1 MDRTTRG
8 QSGRGAP
15 RTAGAT
21 SADVARLAR
30 VSQSAV
36 SRAFTEGASIS
47 PDTRGRIL
55 SAARQLGYRPNKL
68 ARSLISG
75 RSGLIGL
82 AVSYLDNQF
91 YPVVLEE
98 LSRALQTRG
107 YRIMLFMTQ
116 PGDTDA
122 NVRDMLQY
130 QVEGVVLASAVLSS
144 DLAQQCADNGI
155 PVVLFNRIVPGS
167 PASTVASDNIEGG
180 RLVGDLLARAGH
192 RRIAYI
198 AGYED
203 SSTNRDREAG
213 FLRGLAHHGRVCD
226 ARAVGA
232 YTSEGARAAALAL
245 FDRPVRERP
254 DAVFV
259 ANDHMAFAVLDTLR
273 QELGLS
279 VPEDVAVVGYDDVPE
294 AAWKAYDLTTVE
306 QPAPAMIE
314 ATVDILMEQIGEGPT
329 VRRAVVC
336 PARLVERGT
345 TRRA

>member
-1 MDRTTRG
+1 MATQRG
-8 QSGRGAP
+8 PSQRAQ
-15 RTAGAT
+15 GAT

-82 AVSYLDNQF
+82 AVAYLDNQF
-91 YPVVLEE
+91 YPLVLER
-98 LSRALQTRG
+98 LSRALQGRG
-107 YRIMLFMTQ
+107 YRLMLFMTQ

-130 QVEGVVLASAVLSS
+130 QVEGVVLASTVLSS
-144 DLAQQCADNGI
+144 DLAHQCADNGI
-155 PVVLFNRIVPGS
+155 PVVLFNRVAPGS
-167 PASTVASDNIEGG
+167 PASAVTSDNVEGG
-180 RLVGDLLARAGH
+180 RLVGDLLGRGGH

-213 FLRGLAHHGRVCD
+213 FLRGLAAHGRVCD
-226 ARAVGA
+226 ARAVGG
-232 YTSEGARAAALAL
+232 YTTQGAAAAARDL
-245 FDRPVRERP
+245 FDRPQERRP

-259 ANDHMAFAVLDTLR
+259 ANDHMAFAVMDVIR
-273 QELGLS
+273 DELGLA
-279 VPEDVAVVGYDDVPE
+279 VPGDVAVVGYDDVPE
-294 AAWKAYDLTTVE
+294 AAWRAYDLTTVE
-306 QPAPAMIE
+306 QPCDAMIA
-314 ATVDILMEQIGEGPT
+314 ATVEILMEQIDAGET
-329 VRRAVVC
+329 TRRAAIC
-336 PARLVERGT
+336 PARLVERGS
-345 TRRA
+345 TRRV